1 IPRSEPAD
9 EQQVEPN
16 PRICSTGGGPA
27 ATARTDAGCS
37 LLPARAPPWP
47 RWCEAEATAKP
58 ARATPRTRAMAS
70 TTASGATGRR
80 RVAPE
85 RRRGRLGGT
94 GGGLGGAGG
103 AEAAACAPGARL
115 RDRVSEVV
123 TPYQARALT
132 TPVRP
137 ATGTAQPAGTR
148 LISNRAP

>member
-1 IPRSEPAD
+1 MPRSEAAD

-16 PRICSTGGGPA
+16 PRISSTGGGPA

-70 TTASGATGRR
+70 TTAIGATGIR
-80 RVAPE
+80 RVTAD
-85 RRRGRLGGT
+85 R
-94 GGGLGGAGG
+94 LGGAGTG
-103 AEAAACAPGARL
+103 AGS
-115 RDRVSEVV
+115 DRVSGLVREVV

-132 TPVRP
+132 TPTRP
-137 ATGTAQPAGTR
+137 ATGMAQP
-148 LISNRAP
+148 